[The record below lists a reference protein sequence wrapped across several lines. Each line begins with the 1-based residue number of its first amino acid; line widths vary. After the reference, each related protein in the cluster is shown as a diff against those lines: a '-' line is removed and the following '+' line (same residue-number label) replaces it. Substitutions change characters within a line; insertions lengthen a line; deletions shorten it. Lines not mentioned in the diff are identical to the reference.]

1 MTTEIPAISELLD
14 LSGEVALVTGASG
27 GIGRAIALRLA
38 EAGAKVGVHFGANQ
52 SGAEAVAEEIARRGG
67 TAAIVPGS
75 LTHDDTCD
83 VLIQFT
89 TNALGIPTILVNN
102 AGVQPVT
109 PLAEISEEEWVEVFA
124 VNLRAAHLLTQDF
137 VRRLKGPGAVVNVAS
152 IEGLNPA
159 AGHGHYAASKAGLL
173 MLTRSQALEFG
184 RQDVRVNAVS
194 PGLIHREGI
203 EADWPEGVGRWQEAA
218 PMGRLGEGMDV
229 ADAVLF
235 LVSRA
240 ARWITGANLV
250 VDGGVTARPTW

>member
-1 MTTEIPAISELLD
+1 MTDQIPAVSELLD

-52 SGAEAVAEEIARRGG
+52 DGAEGVAEEIVRGGG

-83 VLIQFT
+83 VLMRFT
-89 TNALGIPTILVNN
+89 ANALGRPTILVNN

-109 PLAEISEEEWVEVFA
+109 PLAEISEEEWAEVFA
-124 VNLRAAHLLTQDF
+124 VNLRAVHLLSQDF
-137 VRRLKGPGAVVNVAS
+137 VRQLRGAGAIVNVAS

-184 RQDVRVNAVS
+184 AQGVRVNAVS
-194 PGLIHREGI
+194 PGLIRRAGLE
-203 EADWPEGVGRWQEAA
+203 EDWPEGVARWQEAA
-218 PMGRLGEGMDV
+218 PLTRLGEGADV
-229 ADAVLF
+229 ADAALF
-235 LVSRA
+235 LASKA
-240 ARWITGANLV
+240 ARWVTGANLV